1 MTGLLAGGAALRHA
15 AEVAHGVADVLGFGN
30 TITFSTGGGLVLFD
44 TGLAISAPEMMR
56 A

>member
-15 AEVAHGVADVLGFGN
+15 AEVAHGVADVLGN